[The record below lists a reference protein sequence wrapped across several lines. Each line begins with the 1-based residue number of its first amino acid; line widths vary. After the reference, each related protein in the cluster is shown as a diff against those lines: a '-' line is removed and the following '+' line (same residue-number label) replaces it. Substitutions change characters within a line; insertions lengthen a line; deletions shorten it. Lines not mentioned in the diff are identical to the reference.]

1 MLDSVGGR
9 LSGVGPPITAA
20 LAPMHRDTGGGR
32 NVEEGKLPVGLYAK
46 VFTVGPPELA
56 AKPD

>member
-1 MLDSVGGR
+1 MKFDDLGDETYRGS
-9 LSGVGPPITAA
+9 IA
-20 LAPMHRDTGGGR
+20 GGGR